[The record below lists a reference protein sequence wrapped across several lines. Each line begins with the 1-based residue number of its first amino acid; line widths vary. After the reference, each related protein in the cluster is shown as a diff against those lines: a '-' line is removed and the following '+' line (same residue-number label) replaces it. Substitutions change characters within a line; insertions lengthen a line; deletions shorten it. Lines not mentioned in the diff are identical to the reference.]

1 MNDSPTFCA
10 FDAYCHSV
18 SLLEAG
24 ADLDADYVELMERFG
39 KTFNGLEKPAFGGDV
54 LFEPLIDTNG
64 HEWTRIKTKKICHR
78 GIRGTQ
84 RKKKGLSMKIEYL
97 FPVLLILLDIGAAA
111 VYFGGGDWRKV
122 VYWMAAA
129 TLTFVVTF

>member
-1 MNDSPTFCA
+1 MNKEKPTLCA

-18 SLLEAG
+18 ALQEAG

-64 HEWTRIKTKKICHR
+64 HE
-78 GIRGTQ
+78 
-84 RKKKGLSMKIEYL
+84 
-97 FPVLLILLDIGAAA
+97 
-111 VYFGGGDWRKV
+111 
-122 VYWMAAA
+122 
-129 TLTFVVTF
+129 